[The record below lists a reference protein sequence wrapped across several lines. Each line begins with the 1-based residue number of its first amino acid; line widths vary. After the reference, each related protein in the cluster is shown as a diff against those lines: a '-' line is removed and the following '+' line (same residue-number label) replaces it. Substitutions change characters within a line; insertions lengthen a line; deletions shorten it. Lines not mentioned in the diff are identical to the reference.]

1 MNKVSTP
8 AATPIVQ
15 ELKTFTPPPMD
26 KDIDL
31 SPAIARDLN
40 LPVQS
45 VRQVLVLFAEGGTV
59 PFIARYRK
67 EQTGS
72 LDEVQIRDIGER
84 EVARKELET
93 RRKTVVETIASQGK
107 LTKDLYDRVMAA
119 DTRTLLEDLYL
130 PYKPRRRTKAQTA
143 REAGLEPL
151 ALLILEQG
159 SEGDPAAIAATFINA
174 EKGVPDV
181 ETALK
186 MACDIVAETMVE
198 NADARREVRQ
208 VIQHHGM
215 YTAVLK
221 DSPKEGEVA
230 KKTKFDQYKDFG
242 EALKTIPSHRF
253 LAIRRGENE
262 GILRSNVHVEEN
274 QVECLKRELET
285 LAGLKSAS
293 PFAKEMQNALRVAL
307 MRLRIQIE
315 TDVIVETKTNADEGA
330 IAVFA
335 TNLKALLL
343 SAPMGQKGVI
353 GIDPGLRTGCKVA
366 VVNEVGTFIED
377 DVLYLVGSDAKKAQ
391 AETTFLSLVT
401 KHKPVAIAVGNG
413 TGNREAENFC
423 KSALKVIPESERP
436 FVVSVNEAGAS
447 VYSASAVARDEFP
460 TLDLT
465 VRGAISIARRLQD
478 PLAELV
484 KIDPKSIGVGQYQH
498 DVNQVKLV
506 RKLGEVI
513 EDCVNAVGVELNTAS
528 APLLS
533 HVSGISANVAKNI
546 VEYRNNNGAFPSRK
560 AVLKVSGLGPKS
572 FEQAAGFLRLRDGKH
587 PLDNSAVHPE
597 RYALVE
603 TMAKDLEVTVDEL
616 LGNAALAR
624 SIKIENYISG
634 DIGKPTLL
642 DIVEELQKPGRDP
655 RASFE
660 PPAFREDVTKISDL
674 KEGMVLEGVVTNV
687 TAFGA
692 FVDIGVHQDG
702 LVHISCLADRF
713 VSDPNE
719 VAKAGQRMK
728 VRVLEIDIERNRIS
742 LSARLD
748 DSPTGTKDASSE
760 RPKGDKKKGNN
771 RSNNGRQNKNKGQ
784 SYKTE
789 AKHNPFAALLKN
801 K

>member
-1 MNKVSTP
+1 MNKVLSN
-8 AATPIVQ
+8 ATASPQV
-15 ELKTFTPPPMD
+15 FTPPPME
-26 KDIDL
+26 KDPDL
-31 SPAIARDLN
+31 SPLIARDLN
-40 LPVQS
+40 LSLQS
-45 VRQVLVLFAEGGTV
+45 VRQVLALFAEGGTV

-84 EVARKELET
+84 QLSRKELET
-93 RRKTVVETIASQGK
+93 RRKTVVETIAAQGK
-107 LTKDLYDRVMAA
+107 LTKDLFDRVMAA
-119 DTRTLLEDLYL
+119 PTKTILEDLYL
-130 PYKPRRRTKAQTA
+130 PYKPRRRTKAQIA

-159 SEGDPAAIAATFINA
+159 NDGNPEEIAATFVN
-174 EKGVPDV
+174 EDKGVKDV
-181 ETALK
+181 ESALT
-186 MACDIVAETMVE
+186 MACDIVAETMIE
-198 NADARREVRQ
+198 NADARKEVRAVVQ
-208 VIQHHGM
+208 QHGM
-215 YTAVLK
+215 YTAELRDK
-221 DSPKEGEVA
+221 PKEGQVV

-242 EALKTIPSHRF
+242 EALKSIPSHRF

-262 GILRSNVHVEEN
+262 GILRSNVVIEAN
-274 QVECLKRELET
+274 RVDRLKGKLET
-285 LAGLKSAS
+285 LAGLESTS
-293 PFAKEMQNALRVAL
+293 PFATVMQKALRVAL

-366 VVNEVGTFIED
+366 AVNEVGTFIED
-377 DVLYLVGSDAKKAQ
+377 DVLYLVGSDAKKAE
-391 AETTFLSLVT
+391 AEATFLSLVT
-401 KHKPVAIAVGNG
+401 KHRPVAIAVGNG
-413 TGNREAENFC
+413 TGNREAESFC
-423 KSALKVIPESERP
+423 KRALKIVPESERP

-447 VYSASAVARDEFP
+447 VYSASEVAREEFP

-533 HVSGISANVAKNI
+533 RVSGISANVAKNI
-546 VEYRNNNGAFPSRK
+546 VEYRNKNGAFPSRK

-603 TMAKDLEVTVDEL
+603 TMAKDLGVKVEEL
-616 LGNAALAR
+616 LGNAGLTR
-624 SIKIENYISG
+624 SINIDKYISD
-634 DIGKPTLL
+634 DIGKPTLV
-642 DIVEELQKPGRDP
+642 DIIEELQKPGRDP
-655 RASFE
+655 RASFA
-660 PPAFREDVTKISDL
+660 PPAFRDDVTQISDL
-674 KEGMVLEGVVTNV
+674 KEGMILEGIVTNV

-692 FVDIGVHQDG
+692 FVDVGVHQDG
-702 LVHISCLADRF
+702 LVHISRLADRY

-728 VRVLEIDIERNRIS
+728 VRVLEVDMDRKRIS

-748 DSPTGTKDASSE
+748 DATTGTQKPGEKSQD
-760 RPKGDKKKGNN
+760 GKKT
-771 RSNNGRQNKNKGQ
+771 NGRAPGKRRQGSNKKANSNQ
-784 SYKTE
+784 YKSE
-789 AKHNPFAALLKN
+789 AKHNPFAALLK
-801 K
+801 KK